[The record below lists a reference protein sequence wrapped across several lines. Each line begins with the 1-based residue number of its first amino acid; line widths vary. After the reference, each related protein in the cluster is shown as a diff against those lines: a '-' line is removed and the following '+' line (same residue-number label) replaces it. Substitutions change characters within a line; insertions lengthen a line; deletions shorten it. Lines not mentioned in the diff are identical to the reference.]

1 MRWRSIRRRRHA
13 CGLISSSPGTAPTS
27 RGRCS
32 GRWST
37 TASAA
42 KSAGAWTPTRSTAW
56 SGNTPA
62 SSGSIADT
70 RRTRCGRHSLPRP
83 SENGAQLEDVQKA
96 AGHRDPGNKRAA
108 SYPLR
113 SCRHLRS
120 PTKPAQRHSGQTV
133 FPRRWRVATPR
144 RITFD
149 RIKADFCAWSKCRA
163 EHSFPLMISA
173 GAKIPH

>member
-1 MRWRSIRRRRHA
+1 MA
-13 CGLISSSPGTAPTS
+13 QEKSPK
-27 RGRCS
+27 
-32 GRWST
+32 ST
-37 TASAA
+37 IDDVVKQCVDGVHRFPADKSDLSFFKKFDAFYNSAA
-42 KSAGAWTPTRSTAW
+42 GRVENNAFLDGDLPALYQFNKCMASQGRKGSPSSDRTNVFGLKPRS
-56 SGNTPA
+56 
-62 SSGSIADT
+62 
-70 RRTRCGRHSLPRP
+70 H
-83 SENGAQLEDVQKA
+83 
-96 AGHRDPGNKRAA
+96 KRAA

-120 PTKPAQRHSGQTV
+120 PTKPAQRHSGQAV